1 MRRRLRYP
9 SAVSTANPKTRLR
22 AFENILAMESQN
34 GYQDRAVTGGLDRFL
49 QTLSGD
55 ATLHPSLRRLADNG
69 MLTVAYAELNS
80 SRREAWV
87 REAERLLGHTGVPSP
102 AATRK
107 PATPA
112 KATTKPA
119 PPAVTLDSPVTVL
132 HSVNRTTA
140 AKLAKLGVSTVR
152 DVLYLFPN
160 RHVDYS
166 QRRTVSQLRTDEEQT
181 VVVSLWEAHRVQLG
195 RGGHLRATE
204 AVVGDETGNI
214 RVIWFGQPYMA
225 QTLQRALAWAQQAGG
240 AMGNDV
246 RLVLSGKV
254 THFNGRR
261 QMESPEWEA
270 IEDPETADLIHTG
283 RLVPVYPT
291 IEGLHYQRTL
301 RRIAREALDLV
312 VPGPGHTPSL
322 TFDDPLPAEVV
333 ERHGLL
339 SLDRAIA
346 QVHYPDSD
354 DAYETA
360 RQRLAFDELFLLQLA
375 LAARKD
381 AGKKQP
387 KGITLRPVPAVL
399 DGFLQ
404 TLPFKLTD
412 GQRTSLDEALAD
424 VSKAAQPMS
433 RLLQGDV
440 GSGKT
445 VVALALL
452 LTAVANGYQ
461 GALMAPT
468 EVLAEQHYLTVSRLL
483 EGLSRPAQG
492 ANWFSVY
499 LDGHP
504 VPVSMGLLTGSTPA
518 AARRELAQRLE
529 DDSLDILIGTHAL
542 IQGDVKLPKLALA
555 VVDEQHRFGVM
566 QRSALR
572 DKGREPHLLVMSAT
586 PIPRTLA
593 MTVYGDLEVS
603 TIPELPAGRQPI
615 MTRYVPPERRD
626 DAEAFIVRQ
635 VKGGRQAFVVCPL
648 IEESE
653 AVQSKAATV
662 EYERLSTGPLAALR
676 VGLLHGRMP
685 LREKQAAMDAF
696 RANELDVLV
705 ATPVIEV
712 GIDVPNATVMLVEGA
727 DRFGLSQLH
736 QLRGRVGRGAE
747 QSYCLL
753 LSAAASSDALSD
765 ARKRLDVLVKSNDG
779 FEIAEADLRLRGP
792 GDFFGTR
799 QSGLPALRM
808 ARLDDRDILANA
820 RVEARQ
826 LVATDATLKAH
837 PSLASAVHRYADAVS
852 DEAA

>member
-1 MRRRLRYP
+1 L
-9 SAVSTANPKTRLR
+9 
-22 AFENILAMESQN
+22 ESKN
-34 GYQDRAVTGGLDRFL
+34 DYQDRAVTGGLDRFL

-55 ATLHPSLRRLADNG
+55 SKLHPSLRRLADNG
-69 MLTVAYAELNS
+69 MLTVAYSELNA

-87 REAERLLGHTGVPSP
+87 REAGRLLGHTAGQSP
-102 AATRK
+102 AATSK
-107 PATPA
+107 PVTPV
-112 KATTKPA
+112 KAPKKPT
-119 PPAVTLDSPVTVL
+119 PPAITLDSPVVSL
-132 HSVNRTTA
+132 SSVNRGTA
-140 AKLAKLGVSTVR
+140 AKLVKLRVSTIR
-152 DVLYLFPN
+152 DLLYLFPN

-166 QRRTVSQLRTDEEQT
+166 QRRTVGQLKTDEEQT
-181 VVVSLWEAHRVQLG
+181 IVVSLWEARQVQLG
-195 RGGHLRATE
+195 RGGQLRATE

-225 QTLQRALAWAQQAGG
+225 QTLQRALAKAQQVG
-240 AMGNDV
+240 ASMGNDV

-254 THFNGRR
+254 TNFNGRR
-261 QMESPEWEA
+261 QMDSPEWEA
-270 IEDPETADLIHTG
+270 IDDPETANLIHTG

-291 IEGLHYQRTL
+291 TEGLHYQRTL
-301 RRIAREALDLV
+301 RRIVREALDLI
-312 VPGPGHTPSL
+312 VPGPGHAPSVTL
-322 TFDDPLPAEVV
+322 DDPLPAEVA
-333 ERHGLL
+333 ERHGLV
-339 SLDRAIA
+339 SLDKAIA
-346 QVHYPDSD
+346 QIHYPDSA

-360 RQRLAFDELFLLQLA
+360 RRRLAFDELFLLQLA
-375 LAARKD
+375 LAARKE

-387 KGITLRPVPAVL
+387 KGIKLSSVPAVL
-399 DGFLQ
+399 DGFLRI
-404 TLPFKLTD
+404 LPFELTP
-412 GQRTSLDEALAD
+412 GQRTSLNEALAD
-424 VSKAAQPMS
+424 IAKAARPMS

-461 GALMAPT
+461 GVLMAPT

-483 EGLSRPAQG
+483 EGLPRPAQG
-492 ANWFSVY
+492 LNWFSVH

-504 VPVSMGLLTGSTPA
+504 TPISMGLLTGSTPVA
-518 AARRELAQRLE
+518 VRRELAQRLE

-542 IQGDVKLPKLALA
+542 IQGDVKLSKLALA
-555 VVDEQHRFGVM
+555 VVDEQQRFGVM

-635 VKGGRQAFVVCPL
+635 VEGGRQAFVVCPL

-662 EYERLSTGPLAALR
+662 EYERLSNGPLAQLR

-685 LREKQAAMDAF
+685 LREKQAVMEAF
-696 RANELDVLV
+696 RTNELDVLV

-712 GIDVPNATVMLVEGA
+712 GIDVPNATVMLIEGA
-727 DRFGLSQLH
+727 DRFGLAQLH

-765 ARKRLDVLVKSNDG
+765 ARKRLDVLANSNDG

-808 ARLDDRDILANA
+808 ARLDDRDILVNA
-820 RVEARQ
+820 REEARQ
-826 LVATDATLKAH
+826 LIATDSALKAH
-837 PSLASAVHRYADAVS
+837 PSLASAVRRYADAVS
-852 DEAA
+852 DEVA